1 MEKCPIIVIN
11 DLVRNRTFLTES
23 KKTKSSPGPLHLAE
37 SRSPDFF
44 LFLHSLYTHTR
55 MHTVSLSLSHKY
67 TCTHTLSLSHTR
79 TRTHTLSLSL
89 THTNT
94 HAHIQTHLIP
104 YDQIQ
109 KSSRIKVFWG
119 WMTAAAETIKK
130 LLNKVRGNLEHV
142 WADSINFASLAL
154 FSGDC

>member
-1 MEKCPIIVIN
+1 MSDYRHQRSCS
-11 DLVRNRTFLTES
+11 ES
-23 KKTKSSPGPLHLAE
+23 NFFDRKQKNEVKSGTAPFGGIQIA
-37 SRSPDFF
+37 RFF
-44 LFLHSLYTHTR
+44 FIFTLPRHTR
-55 MHTVSLSLSHKY
+55 
-67 TCTHTLSLSHTR
+67 TLSLAHTHTR
-79 TRTHTLSLSL
+79 TRTHA
-89 THTNT
+89 N
-94 HAHIQTHLIP
+94 AHIQTHLIP

-142 WADSINFASLAL
+142 WANSINFASLAL